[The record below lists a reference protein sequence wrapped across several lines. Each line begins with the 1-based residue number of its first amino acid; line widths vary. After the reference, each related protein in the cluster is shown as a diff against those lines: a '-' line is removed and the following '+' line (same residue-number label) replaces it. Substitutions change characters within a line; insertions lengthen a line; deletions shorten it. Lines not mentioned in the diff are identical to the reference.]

1 MLQEEITR
9 FLRRLGEVKG
19 LSSLTWFSAA
29 YPAAMVLLVLLAW
42 SLSFVQLG
50 HPPRYWVDDPLQI
63 SGLVSLVVGSLYVL
77 ALLWLGAA
85 LVSAGFWSI
94 GLLSRALKRELHFWP
109 VVIPPVFWAALV
121 GLVHWD
127 PGAVLKWLVD

>member
-1 MLQEEITR
+1 MLQEENTR

-50 HPPRYWVDDPLQI
+50 HPPRYWVDDPFHI
-63 SGLVSLVVGSLYVL
+63 SSLVSLVVESLSVL
-77 ALLWLGAA
+77 SLLWLGAA

-94 GLLSRALKRELHFWP
+94 GLLSRVLRRELRFWP
-109 VVIPPVFWAALV
+109 VVVPPVFWAAFV
-121 GLVHWD
+121 VLVHWD
-127 PGAVLKWLVD
+127 PGAVLKWLFD

>member
-1 MLQEEITR
+1 MLEEENMR

-19 LSSLTWFSAA
+19 LRSLTWFSAA

-50 HPPRYWVDDPLQI
+50 HPPRYWVDDPFQI
-63 SGLVSLVVGSLYVL
+63 SGLVSLVVGSFYVL

-94 GLLSRALKRELHFWP
+94 GLVSRVLQTELRFWP
-109 VVIPPVFWAALV
+109 VVIPPVFWAAFI
-121 GLVHWD
+121 GLVYWD
-127 PGAVLKWLVD
+127 PGAVLKWLFD